1 MSAPP
6 FVTTFALK
14 TLALEA
20 PVSVTLSP
28 LVASV
33 KVPFT
38 EIVPEVC
45 NWTASLKVTA
55 LVVIAPCCEAPPTV
69 TTLKALLPKAA
80 TSVVVTCKVPV
91 APAIP
96 IEPVLLKGCSVKEPV
111 SLPVTEFAPPS
122 RVNAFVVRSRLF
134 APSLTVA
141 AVMLAA
147 VKVLEVSM
155 SVVPL

>member
-1 MSAPP
+1 M
-6 FVTTFALK
+6 FALK
-14 TLALEA
+14 TFALAA
-20 PVSVTLSP
+20 PVKVTLSP

-33 KVPFT
+33 KLPFT
-38 EIVPEVC
+38 VIVPAVC

-55 LVVIAPCCEAPPTV
+55 FEVIAPCCEAPPTI
-69 TTLKALLPKAA
+69 TTLKAFAAKAA

-111 SLPVTEFAPPS
+111 SLPVTEFAPPF
-122 RVNAFVVRSRLF
+122 RVKALVVRFKLL
-134 APSLTVA
+134 APSLMVA

-147 VKVLEVSM
+147 VKVVEVCM
-155 SVVPL
+155 LVVPL